1 MILDGDQMIYNDAV
15 LLPEFEKSGY
25 NAVWTEEETAEWLM
39 QVANNKVVSCS
50 RTGGKGGWQLY
61 SISRWTAEDGKKLR
75 AHLEEE
81 FDEKLNRQ
89 IYWDDVVMFRHF
101 EDYNLGIMPMK
112 RNDIVEIDNIKELIA
127 LDKSYQEVVE
137 SE

>member
-61 SISRWTAEDGKKLR
+61 SISRWTAVDGKKLR

-81 FDEKLNRQ
+81 FNKKLNRQ
-89 IYWDDVVMFRHF
+89 IYWDDVVLFCHF
-101 EDYNLGIMPMK
+101 ENHANEEK
-112 RNDIVEIDNIKELIA
+112 
-127 LDKSYQEVVE
+127 
-137 SE
+137 